1 MVEVR
6 GDEMLSDEEL
16 LARVGDGDRRAFTFL
31 MRRHGRQVRGLA
43 LAFFGR
49 AADADDIAQDVFTML
64 WRRPGAWKPGAA
76 QFATWLYKVTANRC
90 LDEVRR
96 QRIRAWLPFEFV
108 PDPVDETP
116 SADQTVVGRQETAR
130 IRSMIRT
137 LPEKQRL
144 ALLLAAQDEKSNAE
158 IAAILGV
165 SEGAAEQLLVRAR
178 RRLRTM
184 MSDKEDAL

>member
-1 MVEVR
+1 MVEAR
-6 GDEMLSDEEL
+6 GDETLLDEEL
-16 LARVGDGDRRAFTFL
+16 LARIGDGDRRAFTLL
-31 MRRHGRQVRGLA
+31 MQRHGRQVRGLA

-49 AADADDIAQDVFTML
+49 AADADDITQEVFVML
-64 WRRPGAWKPGAA
+64 WRRPRAWQPGSAK
-76 QFATWLYKVTANRC
+76 FATWLHKVTANRC
-90 LDEVRR
+90 LDEARR
-96 QRIRAWLPFEFV
+96 QRVRSWLPFAAV
-108 PDPVDETP
+108 PEPVDDSPDAENTL
-116 SADQTVVGRQETAR
+116 AGRQDAAR
-130 IRSMIRT
+130 IRGMIRS

-184 MSDKEDAL
+184 MSDKEDAT